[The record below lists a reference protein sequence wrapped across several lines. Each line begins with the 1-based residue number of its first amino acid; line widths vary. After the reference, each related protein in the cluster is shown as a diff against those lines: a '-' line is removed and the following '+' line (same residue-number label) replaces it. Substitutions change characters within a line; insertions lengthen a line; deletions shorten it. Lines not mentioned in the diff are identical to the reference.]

1 MFWCNYYASIAASLT
16 VYQLIDIIIIIFNKH
31 CARRVLTILL
41 NSLCKL
47 SYLVISQVCESWYQ
61 NSIWLSIEVGK
72 ADCEEEGGL
81 ILTWWTAYQ
90 GIPSP
95 TVLLKFWEL
104 DLYSPRQEI
113 RGFLSWEISPRQDR
127 EWHLRFPQRKTQF
140 SAVLPH
146 FEVPPSLT
154 YLTNMNSGSIHQIS
168 KENFEYVKYWYQNK
182 WTQTNKYKNYPH
194 FTGDETEV

>member
-1 MFWCNYYASIAASLT
+1 M
-16 VYQLIDIIIIIFNKH
+16 
-31 CARRVLTILL
+31 
-41 NSLCKL
+41 
-47 SYLVISQVCESWYQ
+47 
-61 NSIWLSIEVGK
+61 
-72 ADCEEEGGL
+72 
-81 ILTWWTAYQ
+81 
-90 GIPSP
+90 
-95 TVLLKFWEL
+95 WEL
-104 DLYSPRQEI
+104 VSKLDLTFYRGWQSWLWGRRGTHSDLVNCLSGDSFTYCTPQILRTRFILSQAGI